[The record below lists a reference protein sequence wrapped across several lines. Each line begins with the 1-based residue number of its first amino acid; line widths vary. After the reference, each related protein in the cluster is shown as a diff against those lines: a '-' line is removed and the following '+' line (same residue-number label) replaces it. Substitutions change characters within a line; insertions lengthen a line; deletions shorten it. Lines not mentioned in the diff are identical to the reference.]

1 MVAAAVGEGAGL
13 PAPPPGLRL
22 QVHVVD
28 GGGVVLVLVRHHCAA
43 LGVALLDSLLDALT
57 DTLLVVVVKYFYATI
72 QIFSGPGHGMVAGSV
87 CGQAGD

>member
-13 PAPPPGLRL
+13 PAPPPGLGL

-28 GGGVVLVLVRHHCAA
+28 GGGVVLVLVRHHCTP
-43 LGVALLDSLLDALT
+43 LLDALLDALT